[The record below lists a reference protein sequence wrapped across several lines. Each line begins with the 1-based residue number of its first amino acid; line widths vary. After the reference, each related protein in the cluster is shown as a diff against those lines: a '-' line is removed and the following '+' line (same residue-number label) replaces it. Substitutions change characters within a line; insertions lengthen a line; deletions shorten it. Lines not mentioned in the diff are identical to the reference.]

1 MTSPRQKKKKLL
13 ALRRLAKKAENLVV
27 EAVHVAA
34 DIVVDAVK
42 EVKEAVLPAAQE
54 EKVETA
60 EKNKAEAANAFR
72 ERMRKAKL
80 ERLKAEQDKAE

>member
-72 ERMRKAKL
+72 ERMRKARL